1 MFWVPPGLRDSH
13 NSESGKVQDS
23 LWKEIQDTFYYHQHL
38 KKRGGGE
45 DTPGE
50 AVPRDRNPGSWR
62 WVSGSGEGACISGS
76 HLRHPPPTPA
86 PNRLCPDQTP
96 GRQGGVERAEVHAGA
111 AGRGGPAPAPEEIR
125 DPAMLSQKEEIK
137 DPVSRSKETAQER

>member
-1 MFWVPPGLRDSH
+1 MEKYRTVFGRKFKTPFTITSTSKKG
-13 NSESGKVQDS
+13 EEGKTHQERQY
-23 LWKEIQDTFYYHQHL
+23 LETGIQEA
-38 KKRGGGE
+38 GGGSPALGKE
-45 DTPGE
+45 P
-50 AVPRDRNPGSWR
+50 AFPDR
-62 WVSGSGEGACISGS
+62 ISAT
-76 HLRHPPPTPA
+76 PPPHPA